1 MAAPGAIK
9 RTGRFKLLSPQPVPA
24 IVGNSRILPGK
35 VKDKSCNF
43 AQQTWKH
50 YMIERLHI
58 RNYAIIEELTIDFSN
73 GLTIITGET
82 GAGKSILLGALGLV
96 MGKRADIKSLY
107 NLESK
112 CTVEG
117 YFNVEAYDLKRFF
130 ETHDLDY
137 DPQVVI
143 RREITPSG
151 KSRAFVNDT
160 PVTLNV
166 LQDLSSTLID
176 LHQQFDNL
184 DIHKVSFQLR
194 LLDALA
200 ENRPL
205 LHNYQ
210 NLYSDYQS
218 KQKQLQSL
226 ENRQQQ
232 SAKELE
238 FLQFQL
244 EEFNTAELV
253 EGEQEELE
261 EELDRLNNAEDIK
274 RTLAAAFQQL
284 SEHEVSV
291 IGQVEELNQAI
302 KQIKNFDRR
311 IDGLYNRFDGLVEEL
326 RDLSQEFESIAEE
339 TEHDPERAQEIQE
352 RLDMIYRLQNKH
364 QAASIRELLDLQ
376 ADLQQQLED
385 IGDLSQEIE
394 RLKGLTAQQRQEL
407 EAMAEELSTRR
418 HSVVRHFENQV
429 EQMLAQLSMAHAKL
443 KVDINRT
450 EDLELTGFDEVN
462 FLFAANKGGRLQL
475 IKDVASGGELSRL
488 TLVVKSLVASAI
500 PLPTLI
506 FDEIDTGISGDV
518 ALKMGGILRQL
529 SNEHQVVSITHSPQI
544 ASKANAH
551 YFVYKKEKE
560 DRTVTEVRPLEM
572 EGRVY
577 AIATMLSQDPPS
589 ESAINTAKELLLQ
602 HN

>member
-1 MAAPGAIK
+1 
-9 RTGRFKLLSPQPVPA
+9 
-24 IVGNSRILPGK
+24 
-35 VKDKSCNF
+35 
-43 AQQTWKH
+43 
-50 YMIERLHI
+50 MIERLHI
-58 RNYAIIEELTIDFSN
+58 RNYAIIEELTIDFSK

-96 MGKRADIKSLY
+96 MGRRADIKSLY
-107 NLESK
+107 NLDSK
-112 CTVEG
+112 CTIEG
-117 YFNVEAYDLKRFF
+117 FFNVEAYDLRSFF
-130 ETHDLDY
+130 DEHDLDF

-205 LHNYQ
+205 LAQ
-210 NLYSDYQS
+210 YQS
-218 KQKQLQSL
+218 LFSAYQQDQKQLKTL
-226 ENRQQQ
+226 IARQQQ

-253 EGEQEELE
+253 DGEQEELE
-261 EELDRLNNAEDIK
+261 EELSRLTNAEDIK
-274 RTLAAAFQQL
+274 RTLAASFQQL
-284 SEHEVSV
+284 SESEVSV
-291 IGQVEELNQAI
+291 IGQMEELTQAI
-302 KQIKNFDRR
+302 KSVSSYDRR
-311 IDGLYNRFDGLVEEL
+311 IEGLYGRFSGLVEEL
-326 RDLSQEFESIAEE
+326 RDVAQEFESIADE
-339 TEHDPERAQEIQE
+339 TEHDPERTQEVQE

-364 QAASIRELLDLQ
+364 QVASVRELLEIQ
-376 ADLQQQLED
+376 TDLQQQLDE

-394 RLKGLTAQQRQEL
+394 RLQQSTQEQRQQL

-418 HSVVRHFENQV
+418 HSVVGGFENKV
-429 EQMLAQLSMAHAKL
+429 EQMLVQLSMQHAKL
-443 KVDINRT
+443 KVDISRT
-450 EDLELTGFDEVN
+450 EDLQPTGFDEVN

-518 ALKMGGILRQL
+518 ALKMGSILRQL

-551 YFVYKKEKE
+551 YFVYKKDKE

-602 HN
+602 SS

>member
-1 MAAPGAIK
+1 
-9 RTGRFKLLSPQPVPA
+9 
-24 IVGNSRILPGK
+24 
-35 VKDKSCNF
+35 
-43 AQQTWKH
+43 
-50 YMIERLHI
+50 MIERLHI
-58 RNYAIIEELTIDFSN
+58 RNYAIIEELTIDFSK

-96 MGKRADIKSLY
+96 MGRRADIKSLY
-107 NLESK
+107 NLDTK
-112 CTVEG
+112 CTIEG
-117 YFNVEAYDLKRFF
+117 FFNVEAYDLQRFF
-130 ETHDLDY
+130 DEHDLDF

-205 LHNYQ
+205 LAQ
-210 NLYSDYQS
+210 YQS
-218 KQKQLQSL
+218 LFSAYQRDQKQLKTL
-226 ENRQQQ
+226 VGRQQQ

-253 EGEQEELE
+253 DGEQEELE
-261 EELDRLNNAEDIK
+261 EELSRLTNAEDIK
-274 RTLAAAFQQL
+274 RTLAASFQQL
-284 SEHEVSV
+284 SESEVSV
-291 IGQVEELNQAI
+291 IGQMEELTQAI
-302 KQIKNFDRR
+302 KSVSSFDRR
-311 IDGLYNRFDGLVEEL
+311 IEGLYGRFNGLVEEL
-326 RDLSQEFESIAEE
+326 RDVAQEFESIADE
-339 TEHDPERAQEIQE
+339 TEHDPERTQEVQE

-364 QAASIRELLDLQ
+364 QVASIKELLEIQ
-376 ADLQQQLED
+376 MDLQQQLDD

-394 RLKGLTAQQRQEL
+394 RLQRSTQEQRQQL

-418 HSVVRHFENQV
+418 HSVVGGFENKV
-429 EQMLAQLSMAHAKL
+429 EQMLAQLSMQHAKL
-443 KVDINRT
+443 KVDISRT
-450 EDLELTGFDEVN
+450 EDLEPTGFDEVN

-518 ALKMGGILRQL
+518 ALKMGSILRQL

-602 HN
+602 SS

>member
-1 MAAPGAIK
+1 
-9 RTGRFKLLSPQPVPA
+9 
-24 IVGNSRILPGK
+24 
-35 VKDKSCNF
+35 
-43 AQQTWKH
+43 
-50 YMIERLHI
+50 MIERLHI
-58 RNYAIIEELTIDFSN
+58 RNYAIIEELTIDFSK

-96 MGKRADIKSLY
+96 MGRRADIKSLY
-107 NLESK
+107 NLDSK
-112 CTVEG
+112 CTIEG
-117 YFNVEAYDLKRFF
+117 FFNVEAYDLRSFF
-130 ETHDLDY
+130 DEHDLDF

-205 LHNYQ
+205 LAQ
-210 NLYSDYQS
+210 YQS
-218 KQKQLQSL
+218 LFSAYQQDQKQLKTL
-226 ENRQQQ
+226 IARQQQ

-253 EGEQEELE
+253 DGEQEELE
-261 EELDRLNNAEDIK
+261 EELSRLTNAEDIK
-274 RTLAAAFQQL
+274 RTLAASFQQL
-284 SEHEVSV
+284 SESEVSV
-291 IGQVEELNQAI
+291 IGQMEELTQAI
-302 KQIKNFDRR
+302 KSVSSYDRR
-311 IDGLYNRFDGLVEEL
+311 IEGLYGRFSGLVEEL
-326 RDLSQEFESIAEE
+326 RDVAQEFESIADE
-339 TEHDPERAQEIQE
+339 TEHDPERTQEVQE
-352 RLDMIYRLQNKH
+352 RLDMVYRLQNKH
-364 QAASIRELLDLQ
+364 QVASVRELLEIQ
-376 ADLQQQLED
+376 TDLQQQLDE

-394 RLKGLTAQQRQEL
+394 RLQQSTQEQRQQL

-418 HSVVRHFENQV
+418 HSVVGGFENKV
-429 EQMLAQLSMAHAKL
+429 EQMLAQLSMQHAKL
-443 KVDINRT
+443 KVDISRT
-450 EDLELTGFDEVN
+450 EDLEPTGFDEVN

-488 TLVVKSLVASAI
+488 TLVVKSLVAGAI

-518 ALKMGGILRQL
+518 ALKMGSILRQL

-551 YFVYKKEKE
+551 YFVYKKDKE

-602 HN
+602 SS

>member
-1 MAAPGAIK
+1 
-9 RTGRFKLLSPQPVPA
+9 
-24 IVGNSRILPGK
+24 
-35 VKDKSCNF
+35 
-43 AQQTWKH
+43 
-50 YMIERLHI
+50 MIERLHI
-58 RNYAIIEELTIDFSN
+58 RNYAIIEELTIDFSK

-96 MGKRADIKSLY
+96 MGRRADIKSLY

-112 CTVEG
+112 CTIEG
-117 YFNVEAYDLKRFF
+117 FFNVEAYDLRSFF
-130 ETHDLDY
+130 DEHDLDF

-184 DIHKVSFQLR
+184 DIHKISFQLR

-205 LHNYQ
+205 LAKYQ
-210 NLYSDYQS
+210 KRFSAYQQD
-218 KQKQLQSL
+218 QKQLQSL
-226 ENRQQQ
+226 ISRQRQ

-238 FLQFQL
+238 FIQFQL
-244 EEFNTAELV
+244 EEFNTAELI

-261 EELDRLNNAEDIK
+261 EELSRLTNAEDIK
-274 RTLAAAFQQL
+274 RTLAASFQQL
-284 SEHEVSV
+284 SESEVSV
-291 IGQVEELNQAI
+291 VGQMEELTQSI
-302 KQIKNFDRR
+302 KSVSSFDRR
-311 IDGLYNRFDGLVEEL
+311 IESLYGRFSSLMEEL
-326 RDLSQEFESIAEE
+326 RDIAQEFESIADE
-339 TEHDPERAQEIQE
+339 TEHDPERTQEVQE

-364 QAASIRELLDLQ
+364 QVASIDELLELQ
-376 ADLQQQLED
+376 ADLQKQLDD

-394 RLKGLTAQQRQEL
+394 RLQKSTQQQRQQL

-418 HSVVRHFENQV
+418 HSVVGSFENKV
-429 EQMLAQLSMAHAKL
+429 EQMLGQLSMPHAKL
-443 KVDINRT
+443 KVDISRT
-450 EDLELTGFDEVN
+450 EDLEPTGFDEVN
-462 FLFAANKGGRLQL
+462 FLFAANRGGRLQL

-518 ALKMGGILRQL
+518 ALKMGSILRQL

-602 HN
+602 SN

>member
-1 MAAPGAIK
+1 
-9 RTGRFKLLSPQPVPA
+9 
-24 IVGNSRILPGK
+24 
-35 VKDKSCNF
+35 
-43 AQQTWKH
+43 
-50 YMIERLHI
+50 MIERLHI
-58 RNYAIIEELTIDFSN
+58 RNYAIIEELTIDFSK

-96 MGKRADIKSLY
+96 MGRRADIKSLY
-107 NLESK
+107 NLDSK
-112 CTVEG
+112 CTIEG
-117 YFNVEAYDLKRFF
+117 FFNVEAYDLRSFF
-130 ETHDLDY
+130 DEHDLDF

-205 LHNYQ
+205 LAQ
-210 NLYSDYQS
+210 YQS
-218 KQKQLQSL
+218 LFSAYQQDQKQLKTL
-226 ENRQQQ
+226 IARQQQ

-253 EGEQEELE
+253 DGEQEELE
-261 EELDRLNNAEDIK
+261 EELSRLTNAEDIK
-274 RTLAAAFQQL
+274 RTLAASFQQL
-284 SEHEVSV
+284 SESEVSV
-291 IGQVEELNQAI
+291 IGQMEELTQAI
-302 KQIKNFDRR
+302 KSVSSYDRR
-311 IDGLYNRFDGLVEEL
+311 IEGLYGRFSGLVEEL
-326 RDLSQEFESIAEE
+326 RDVAQEFESIADE
-339 TEHDPERAQEIQE
+339 TEHDPERTQEVQE
-352 RLDMIYRLQNKH
+352 RLDMVYRLQNKH
-364 QAASIRELLDLQ
+364 QVASIKELLDIQ
-376 ADLQQQLED
+376 ADLQQQLDD

-394 RLKGLTAQQRQEL
+394 RLQQSTQEQRQQL
-407 EAMAEELSTRR
+407 ETMAEELSTRR
-418 HSVVRHFENQV
+418 HSVVGGFENKV
-429 EQMLAQLSMAHAKL
+429 EQMLAQLSMQHAKL
-443 KVDINRT
+443 KVDISRT

-518 ALKMGGILRQL
+518 ALKMGSILRQL

-551 YFVYKKEKE
+551 YFVYKKDKE

-602 HN
+602 SS

>member
-1 MAAPGAIK
+1 
-9 RTGRFKLLSPQPVPA
+9 
-24 IVGNSRILPGK
+24 
-35 VKDKSCNF
+35 
-43 AQQTWKH
+43 
-50 YMIERLHI
+50 MIERLHI
-58 RNYAIIEELTIDFSN
+58 RNYAIIEELTIDFSK

-96 MGKRADIKSLY
+96 MGRRADIKSLY
-107 NLESK
+107 NLDSK
-112 CTVEG
+112 CTIEG
-117 YFNVEAYDLKRFF
+117 FFNVEAYDLRSFF
-130 ETHDLDY
+130 DEHDLDF

-205 LHNYQ
+205 LAQ
-210 NLYSDYQS
+210 YQS
-218 KQKQLQSL
+218 LFSAYQQDQKQLKTL
-226 ENRQQQ
+226 IARQQQ

-253 EGEQEELE
+253 DGEQEELE
-261 EELDRLNNAEDIK
+261 EELSRLTNAEDIK
-274 RTLAAAFQQL
+274 RTLAASFQQL
-284 SEHEVSV
+284 SESEVSV
-291 IGQVEELNQAI
+291 IGQMEELTQAI
-302 KQIKNFDRR
+302 KSVSSFDRR
-311 IDGLYNRFDGLVEEL
+311 IEGLYGRFSGLVEEL
-326 RDLSQEFESIAEE
+326 RDVAQEFESIADE
-339 TEHDPERAQEIQE
+339 TEHDPERTQEVQE
-352 RLDMIYRLQNKH
+352 RLDMVYRLQNKH
-364 QAASIRELLDLQ
+364 QVASIKELLDIQ
-376 ADLQQQLED
+376 ADLQQQLDD

-394 RLKGLTAQQRQEL
+394 RLQQSTQEQRQQL
-407 EAMAEELSTRR
+407 ETMAEELSTRR
-418 HSVVRHFENQV
+418 HSVVGGFENKV
-429 EQMLAQLSMAHAKL
+429 EQMLAQLSMQHAKL
-443 KVDINRT
+443 KVDISRT
-450 EDLELTGFDEVN
+450 EDLEPTGFDEVN

-518 ALKMGGILRQL
+518 ALKMGSILRQL

-551 YFVYKKEKE
+551 YFVYKKDKE

-602 HN
+602 SS